1 MYISIRPGDFSLGNL
16 ICLAQT
22 LKESHP
28 GWESAMIVIFS
39 SHDAAKYY
47 QLSSVE
53 NLPGAV
59 WGKQLHAEYDF
70 DAGAHEEYLL
80 IMPLGDK
87 KSSSFSTYT
96 TRIDLPVA
104 TTPHCRL
111 EMNGR
116 CLFVLEDPEYPSDAL
131 KAKLSDTVTLT
142 GTIARDGKMT
152 SIEVADASS
161 TSSEWK
167 NMFMREAVNNLKTW
181 RLEPAQRQDTIRITY
196 SYTIDRS
203 LPQRGQTDVQFALPN
218 EIAIRG
224 NPPD

>member
-1 MYISIRPGDFSLGNL
+1 MYISIRPGDFSLDNL
-16 ICLAQT
+16 ICLAQN

-28 GWESAMIVIFS
+28 EWKSAMIVIFS
-39 SHDAAKYY
+39 SHNAAKYY

-70 DAGAHEEYLL
+70 DAGAHEKYLL

-87 KSSSFSTYT
+87 KSSSFNTYT

-104 TTPHCRL
+104 TTPHCHL

-116 CLFVLEDPEYPSDAL
+116 CLFMLEDPKYPSDAS
-131 KAKLSDTVTLT
+131 KAKISGTVTLT

-152 SIEVADASS
+152 DVQVAEASS
-161 TSSEWK
+161 TPSEGK
-167 NMFMREAVNNLKTW
+167 DLLMREAVNNLKTW
-181 RLEPAQRQDTIRITY
+181 RLEPAQRQDTIRTTY

-203 LPQRGQTDVQFALPN
+203 LPQKGQTDVQLALPN
-218 EIAIRG
+218 EITIRG